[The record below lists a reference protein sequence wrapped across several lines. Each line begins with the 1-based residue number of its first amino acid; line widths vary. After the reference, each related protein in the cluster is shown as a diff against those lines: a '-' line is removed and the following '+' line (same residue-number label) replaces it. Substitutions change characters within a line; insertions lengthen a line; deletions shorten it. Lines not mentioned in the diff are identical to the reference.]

1 MYPLNQPHQ
10 PVFSFADAEM
20 GRLSNH
26 LIKAIEKVSGQPRL
40 KRIYNGYIEDSLPAC
55 DFWLDA
61 LERLGIEINLKKE
74 QEVSIPETGPLL
86 CVANHPYGVIDGI
99 VLCSLL
105 SKVRQDYRILTH
117 RVLQATAVK
126 DKILPVSFDETPT
139 ALQSNLETRAEAVR
153 FLKAG
158 GAIIIFPAGAI
169 SLSKKI
175 INSAFDAPW
184 KTFAAKLALQP
195 HTVTL
200 PFFFEGKNSMLF
212 QIARKFSQTLGYA
225 LMFHET
231 CRLMGTTVEVWMR
244 APLNS
249 EYLKTIGNR
258 ADVTSYLRNRTY
270 GFID

>member
-1 MYPLNQPHQ
+1 MYSLNEPHQ

-20 GRLSNH
+20 GELSNH

-40 KRIYNGYIEDSLPAC
+40 KRIYNEYLEDSLPAR

-61 LERLGIEINLKKE
+61 LKRLGIEINLKKE
-74 QEVSIPETGPLL
+74 HEVLIPKTGLLL

-105 SKVRQDYRILTH
+105 SQVRQDYRILTH
-117 RVLQATAVK
+117 RVLQAPAVK
-126 DKILPVSFDETPT
+126 DKILPVSFDETPV
-139 ALQSNLETRAEAVR
+139 ALKSNLETHAEAIR

-158 GAIIIFPAGAI
+158 GAIIIFPAGTI

-175 INSAFDAPW
+175 VNSAFDAPW
-184 KTFAAKLALQP
+184 KTFAAKLVLQP
-195 HTVTL
+195 HIVTL
-200 PFFFEGKNSMLF
+200 PFFFAGKNSMLF
-212 QIARKFSQTLGYA
+212 QAARKFSQTLGYA
-225 LMFHET
+225 LMFYET
-231 CRLMGTTVEVWMR
+231 CRLMGTSVEVWMR

-249 EYLKTIGNR
+249 EYLKTIGSR
-258 ADVTSYLRNRTY
+258 ADVASYLRDRTY

>member
-1 MYPLNQPHQ
+1 MYSLNEPPQL
-10 PVFSFADAEM
+10 VFSFADAEM
-20 GRLSNH
+20 GILSNH
-26 LIKAIEKVSGQPRL
+26 LIKLVEKVSGQPRL
-40 KRIYNGYIEDSLPAC
+40 KRIYNQYIEDELPAC
-55 DFWLDA
+55 DFWVDA

-74 QEVSIPETGPLL
+74 QKFSIPNAGSLL

-105 SKVRQDYRILTH
+105 SQVRQDYRILTH
-117 RVLQATAVK
+117 RVLQAPAVK
-126 DKILPVSFDETPT
+126 DKILPISFDETPE
-139 ALQSNLETRAEAVR
+139 ALKTNLETRAAATS

-175 INSAFDAPW
+175 VNSAFDAPW

-231 CRLMGTTVEVWMR
+231 CRLMGTTVDVWMR
-244 APLNS
+244 APLSS
-249 EYLKTIGNR
+249 EYLKTIGSR
-258 ADVTSYLRNRTY
+258 TDVASYLRARTY
-270 GFID
+270 DFID